1 MKLDL
6 SLRTENLIR
15 CQKKFQEF
23 EVNYK
28 FELKNLR
35 SEVNIRVSSDFNEEI
50 SRLES
55 IFDRFKY
62 EFSDNPQHIESYK
75 IVCFV
80 FFIKLI
86 ERFDLIVLNK
96 I

>member
-6 SLRTENLIR
+6 GLRTENLIR

-23 EVNYK
+23 EVKYK

-35 SEVNIRVSSDFNEEI
+35 SEVNMIVSSDFNEEI

-62 EFSDNPQHIESYK
+62 DFGDHSQQIEKYK
-75 IVCFV
+75 IVCF
-80 FFIKLI
+80 FYKIKQ
-86 ERFDLIVLNK
+86 F
-96 I
+96 